1 MADRTALYLITRF
14 ILAQQRNPY
23 ERRLKPSALPA
34 RQAMDISASVRD
46 QNLNLRGIPSLL
58 ENFYGFFYPRFA
70 YPHQLANSDNVFGEL
85 RAQYSSLNYVGRP
98 DLYVARR
105 LRRPLGFGWFL
116 LVPGWH
122 LPVQRKSGHYYRRT
136 GVRYGRCGYRPY
148 AIIISLTSIM
158 CGQVYF

>member
-85 RAQYSSLNYVGRP
+85 RAQYSSLNYMSDGPICMSQDDFEDLWDSVGFYSYQAGTY
-98 DLYVARR
+98 LY
-105 LRRPLGFGWFL
+105 
-116 LVPGWH
+116 
-122 LPVQRKSGHYYRRT
+122 SGRA
-136 GVRYGRCGYRPY
+136 
-148 AIIISLTSIM
+148 AIITVVLGSVMEGAVTDHML
-158 CGQVYF
+158 